1 MPRYS
6 TNGETLSET
15 HFPFATDNVRE
26 FVAFLKD
33 SGGFAI
39 Y

>member
-1 MPRYS
+1 VP
-6 TNGETLSET
+6 NFET

-26 FVAFLKD
+26 FVALLKD
-33 SGGFAI
+33 SGGFEI